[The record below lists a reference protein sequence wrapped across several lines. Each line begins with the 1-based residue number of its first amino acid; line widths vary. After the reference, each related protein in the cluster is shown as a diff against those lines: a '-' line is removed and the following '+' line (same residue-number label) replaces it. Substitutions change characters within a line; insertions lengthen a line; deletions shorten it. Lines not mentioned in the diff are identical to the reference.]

1 MITKTKKNVLIVL
14 LALLFVVS
22 LGAIGFM
29 AVSAETTDV
38 TLKGVGLGV
47 NNGAKFVLATEDG
60 TAVSV
65 PSNATNQEGK
75 ISQDTENSYFD
86 KIVFNLTNEN
96 YSYAVGQQYTF
107 EELHSA
113 NGNWNLHIGYD
124 SVNGDT
130 STIFIGINSGYAWAE
145 GDRITLLDGLHVM
158 TVEGGALVYTDYV
171 LSGNVTVVY
180 DNGTFRVLEE
190 DEAYD
195 ISLNRSRAAIGIEG
209 TVQLTA
215 DVIESIKD
223 TPLTVEWASDHPEIA
238 TVENGTVTGVSV
250 GVATITATVG
260 DVSAS
265 CEITVADSTVIQLSG
280 APSSIE
286 VDGEPFTVTAEVNDT
301 SSITWSAAPEGIVEL
316 EPSGMS
322 VVVTPVGIGSVTI
335 TATANGGIT
344 ASATE
349 SCTVA
354 VGLSETSISIGVGD
368 TYTVSAGTTSGITWT
383 TSDEAVATVSDEG
396 VITAVGN
403 GDATITATAGEQ
415 SASVAVNVFTYTEF
429 TFTSVTLAGS
439 NNIHVNGYGAGTG
452 NSYTNLENARSN
464 PALSA
469 FFDNFLVNDYTL
481 NELYSQEGYENWN
494 FNIHLFDTYISIYL
508 FNRSGGNIAIPVG
521 TEFTFKKGC
530 VLPANVNNEWTLSQT
545 RIAEDLTYAL
555 LDDNTFAL
563 VAEEGSTAEVTAI
576 SELEHT
582 NYGYYEFRVTLDML
596 AYSGTTDTAA
606 DDTYSLGY
614 ILINGYTVSEINEA
628 NPDSGVE
635 IYYSNRDIIIDIY
648 EGTEMDGEP
657 LVDTEGRSTYFT
669 LKEGYQTP
677 YNSYVIEDDYTKYYY
692 GGQLRWWSDAYTGK
706 PESSQTI
713 EIASIS
719 TIETDGDGNTAFTIT
734 FTEDVFSPTV
744 HINGVPSWQN
754 TTPYADQIDGQLTT
768 GVKEAVWYGISVDGK
783 TVYQYMFESGQ
794 GNDTNQSTAVQVHF
808 DSANTLR
815 IVFQGNLNAGF
826 DTSAAS
832 HTVAFDA
839 DVFYSNTG
847 ASFAM
852 DTLWSYDTASE
863 TWTDETA
870 ITGIAFGSETASV
883 EVGGT
888 VTVTATVTGGTAAD
902 TSVTYTSS
910 DTSIATVD
918 EDGVVTGVAVG
929 TVTITATAA
938 DGSTATCTVTV
949 TAKEEPE
956 NPGTGENPGEDPGT
970 GENPGTGEEGESGG
984 GCSGSIA
991 TGMAV
996 LSAVLLGGAVV
1007 CVLAVKRKN

>member
-75 ISQDTENSYFD
+75 ISRDTENSYFD

-96 YSYAVGQQYTF
+96 YSYAVGQQYSFKDLYTGG
-107 EELHSA
+107 HT
-113 NGNWNLHIGYD
+113 GWNLHIGWD
-124 SVNGDT
+124 SVNGDA
-130 STIFIGINSGYAWAE
+130 STIFIGTNNDYTWAE

-158 TVEGGALVYTDYV
+158 TVEDNALVYTDYV

-180 DNGTFRVLEE
+180 DNGTFRVLED
-190 DEAYD
+190 DEAYG

-301 SSITWSAAPEGIVEL
+301 SSITWSAAPEGVVSL
-316 EPSGMS
+316 EASGNS

-344 ASATE
+344 ADATE

-354 VGLSETSISIGVGD
+354 VGLSETSVSIGVGD

-383 TSDEAVATVSDEG
+383 TSDEAVATVENG

-415 SASVAVNVFTYTEF
+415 SASVAVNVFTYNEISF
-429 TFTSVTLAGS
+429 TGAELAAS
-439 NNIHVNGYGAGTG
+439 NEIHINGYSSPADG
-452 NSYTNLENARSN
+452 NNFEGQVSN
-464 PALSA
+464 DAFAA
-469 FFDNFLVNDYTL
+469 FFDHFKVDGYTL
-481 NELYSQEGYENWN
+481 DVLSGTEGHSSWSIN
-494 FNIHLFDTYISIYL
+494 FHVRTIYL
-508 FNRSGGNIAIPVG
+508 SVMLYVNGAAQAFPEG
-521 TEFTFKKGC
+521 TQITFEKGC
-530 VLPANVNNEWTLSQT
+530 VLPEYVNGQWQLSES
-545 RIAEDLTYAL
+545 RVAEDTTYEL
-555 LDDNTFAL
+555 LDDNTLVL
-563 VAEEGSTAEVTAI
+563 VAPEGSAASVSAI
-576 SELEHT
+576 SELELT
-582 NYGYYEFRVTLDML
+582 NYGYYEFRVTLDVL

-606 DDTYSLGY
+606 DDSYSLGY

-657 LVDTEGRSTYFT
+657 LIDTEGRSTYFT
-669 LKEGYQTP
+669 LKAGYQTP

-692 GGQLRWWSDAYTGK
+692 GGQLRWWSDEYTGK

-719 TIETDGDGNTAFTIT
+719 SIETDGDGNTAFTIT
-734 FTEDVFSPTV
+734 FTEDVFSPTF

-754 TTPYADQIDGQLTT
+754 TTNYADLLDSQLTT
-768 GVKEAVWYGISVDGK
+768 GVKEAVWYGISIDGK
-783 TVYQYMFESGQ
+783 TVFEYMFESGQ
-794 GNDTNQSTAVQVHF
+794 GNATNESTAVQVHA
-808 DSANTLR
+808 DYANTLR

-826 DTSAAS
+826 DTSAAT
-832 HTVAFDA
+832 HTVAFDT

-847 ASFAM
+847 ATFAM

-888 VTVTATVTGGTAAD
+888 VTVTATVTGAAQAD

-918 EDGVVTGVAVG
+918 EDGVVTGVAAG

-949 TAKEEPE
+949 TAA
-956 NPGTGENPGEDPGT
+956 EDPGDNT
-970 GENPGTGEEGESGG
+970 GDGDNTGSGDNTGGGEEESGG

>member
-22 LGAIGFM
+22 MGAIGFM
-29 AVSAETTDV
+29 AVSAETPV
-38 TLKGVGLGV
+38 TVIGVKEENV
-47 NNGAKFVLATEDG
+47 ATSIYAKFVLSSDGSTPLSVNTQLNVQNNYADDEDN
-60 TAVSV
+60 SFF
-65 PSNATNQEGK
+65 SN
-75 ISQDTENSYFD
+75 
-86 KIVFNLTNEN
+86 IVFNLTNPE
-96 YSYAVGQQYTF
+96 YPQYTDRQYTF
-107 EELHSA
+107 LELFRTKST
-113 NGNWNLHIGYD
+113 NWNLHIGWD
-124 SVNGDT
+124 SVQNVGT
-130 STIFIGINSGYAWAE
+130 STFMINNNSGTYIPVD
-145 GDRITLLDGLHVM
+145 GDRITLLEGLHIMNWVDNKL
-158 TVEGGALVYTDYV
+158 EYTDYV
-171 LSGNVTVVY
+171 LPESVTYVY
-180 DNGTFRVLEE
+180 DGGQLRVLED
-190 DEAYD
+190 DEAY
-195 ISLNRSRAAIGIEG
+195 SVTLSSESEAIGPEQ

-215 DVIESIKD
+215 TVIESIKD
-223 TPLTVEWASDHPEIA
+223 TPLTVEWTSENPEIA
-238 TVENGTVTGVSV
+238 TVDEDGTVTGVSEGFTTV
-250 GVATITATVG
+250 TATVG
-260 DVSAS
+260 GKSAS
-265 CEITVADSTVIQLSG
+265 CEIIVADGTIIQLSQTS
-280 APSSIE
+280 AEVE
-286 VDGEPFTVTAEVNDT
+286 VDGDDFTVTARVNDAST
-301 SSITWSAAPEGIVEL
+301 ITWSLSAEDIVKL
-316 EPSGMS
+316 DTTTGNS
-322 VVVTPVGIGSVTI
+322 VVVTPEGIGTVTL
-335 TATANGGIT
+335 TATTSGGETEETATCIIT
-344 ASATE
+344 
-349 SCTVA
+349 

-368 TYTVSAGTTSGITWT
+368 TYAVSAGTTTGITWT

-415 SASVAVNVFTYTEF
+415 SASVAVNVFTYNEISF
-429 TFTSVTLAGS
+429 TGAELAGS
-439 NNIHVNGYGAGTG
+439 NEIHINGYSSPADG
-452 NSYTNLENARSN
+452 NNFEGQVSN
-464 PALSA
+464 DAFAA
-469 FFDNFLVNDYTL
+469 FFDHFKVDGYTL
-481 NELYSQEGYENWN
+481 DELSGKEGHSSWSIN
-494 FNIHLFDTYISIYL
+494 FHVRTIYL
-508 FNRSGGNIAIPVG
+508 SVMLYVNGAAQAFPVG
-521 TEFTFKKGC
+521 TQITFEKGC
-530 VLPANVNNEWTLSQT
+530 VLPEYVNGQWQLSES
-545 RIAEDLTYAL
+545 RVAEDTTYEL
-555 LDDNTFAL
+555 LDDNTLVL
-563 VAEEGSTAEVTAI
+563 VAPEGSAASVSAI
-576 SELEHT
+576 SELELT
-582 NYGYYEFRVTLDML
+582 RDYYEFRVTLDVL

-677 YNSYVIEDDYTKYYY
+677 YNGYVIEDDYTKYYY

-719 TIETDGDGNTAFTIT
+719 TIKTDDDGNTAFTIT

-839 DVFYSNTG
+839 DEFYSNTG
-847 ASFAM
+847 ATFAA
-852 DTLWSYDTASE
+852 DTLWSYDTASK

-918 EDGVVTGVAVG
+918 ENGVVTGVAAG

-949 TAKEEPE
+949 TAA
-956 NPGTGENPGEDPGT
+956 EDPGDNT
-970 GENPGTGEEGESGG
+970 GDGDNTGSGDNTGDGGNESGG

>member
-1 MITKTKKNVLIVL
+1 MITKIKKNVLIVL

-96 YSYAVGQQYTF
+96 YSYAVGRQYTF

-158 TVEGGALVYTDYV
+158 TAKDGKLVYTDYV

-180 DNGTFRVLEE
+180 DNGTFRVLED

-223 TPLTVEWASDHPEIA
+223 TPLTVEWTSDHPEIA

-301 SSITWSAAPEGIVEL
+301 SSITWSAAPEGVVSL
-316 EPSGMS
+316 EASGNS

-344 ASATE
+344 ADATE

-354 VGLSETSISIGVGD
+354 VGLSETSVSIGVGD

-383 TSDEAVATVSDEG
+383 TSDEAVATVENG

-469 FFDNFLVNDYTL
+469 FFDNFLVNGYTL
-481 NELYSQEGYENWN
+481 TELYSQEGYESWN

-521 TEFTFKKGC
+521 TEFTFKQGC
-530 VLPANVNNEWTLSQT
+530 VLPTNVNGEWTLSQT
-545 RIAEDLTYAL
+545 RIAEDLTYML

-563 VAEEGSTAEVTAI
+563 VAEEGSAASVSAI
-576 SELEHT
+576 SELELT
-582 NYGYYEFRVTLDML
+582 RDYYEFRVTLDVL

-628 NPDSGVE
+628 NSDSGVE

-918 EDGVVTGVAVG
+918 ENGVVTGVAAG

-949 TAKEEPE
+949 TVA
-956 NPGTGENPGEDPGT
+956 EDPGDNT
-970 GENPGTGEEGESGG
+970 GDGDNTGSGDNTGDGGNESGG
-984 GCSGSIA
+984 GCNGSIA